1 MASEFGD
8 VLRRLRVGAGLTQEQ
23 LAERSGVSVRT
34 IRGLETGG
42 RPNPRMT
49 TVQELAEA
57 LPLRPREHEELLDAA
72 VRRNRVGGR
81 RDESAGGEPDPEEPG
96 SEEQLGPREPGA
108 EAPGSEEPA
117 TEEARSEDPGPEDPG
132 PARQASGQPTP
143 GQPAP
148 GQPASGQPASGQPAS
163 GQPTSAAH
171 DASADATEQLAK
183 AVAARWQR
191 EEEHRQ
197 IQDPF
202 PLPVRWRAAPEEL
215 TDHWANILRLP
226 AGAAAG
232 PLDLDGGLDDIAE
245 RYGRIPSGRL
255 VVLGRSGSGKTI
267 LALRFVL
274 DLLRSRTPA
283 DPVPVIFSIGAWNP
297 TAVTLRDW
305 LTSRLTRDHPGYAA
319 QGPGGATLASALVE
333 SGRVLPVLDGF
344 DEMADGLRRP
354 ALEALNATTLPLLL
368 TSRPAEYAAA
378 VAETDVLTSAAAFE
392 LTDLTLDDLENY
404 LPRTTRKP
412 GRADPTANAWE
423 PVLTALRRQPQDEGR
438 PAHPLAEA
446 LANPLM
452 VALARTIYSD
462 TPDHDP
468 AALLDTGRFGSREEL
483 EDHLLDSFIPTVY
496 RRRLPQAPGARPRP
510 AFDPE
515 RARHWLG
522 CLADH
527 LNRLETPDLAWW
539 RLGSGLRRS
548 TRTLVTAVVTGLAIG
563 LVDFTIGF
571 AFGVPF
577 LFPLVDGTAVG
588 LLSGLMFG
596 LAHWLTFAVKDMP
609 LTPSVV
615 RLRIRGGPGTIG
627 WRTGPRLV
635 IGMLCGLVFGFGYG
649 FVSGVVNTGLVWKTG
664 LSAMLHVGLVD
675 GIVYGLVFSA
685 GAGLTFCLLGL
696 LETPLDIRSAAHPR
710 GLLKTNRRTVTTQ
723 LLVWAPTFGAVVGF
737 GAGAVVDLLQ
747 EPLGPLVWNPAA
759 GLVLGTIS
767 GLGGALGYALT
778 MTAWG
783 QWLVLSRIWL
793 PLTGRLPWAVVTFLD
808 DAYRRGVL
816 RQAGAVYQFRHA
828 RLQHHLARAHRT
840 LPAPGRPAR
849 RGQRVRRIALH
860 DDFIAPP

>member
-1 MASEFGD
+1 MTSGFGD
-8 VLRRLRVGAGLTQEQ
+8 VLRRLRVQARLTQEE

-34 IRGLETGG
+34 IRGLETG
-42 RPNPRMT
+42 RRSNPRMT
-49 TVQELAEA
+49 TVRELATA
-57 LPLRPREHEELLDAA
+57 LPLRPVEREELLGAA
-72 VRRNRVGGR
+72 VRRNPDGGR
-81 RDESAGGEPDPEEPG
+81 QDESATEEPGPEDPESEEPG
-96 SEEQLGPREPGA
+96 SEELGSE
-108 EAPGSEEPA
+108 EPGSEEPG
-117 TEEARSEDPGPEDPG
+117 S
-132 PARQASGQPTP
+132 AS
-143 GQPAP
+143 
-148 GQPASGQPASGQPAS
+148 SAS

-171 DASADATEQLAK
+171 DTPSDATEQLAK
-183 AVAARWQR
+183 AVAVRWQR

-202 PLPVRWRAAPEEL
+202 PLPVRWQAAPEEL

-226 AGAAAG
+226 AGAAAD
-232 PLDLDGGLDDIAE
+232 PLDLDGRLDDIAE
-245 RYGRIPSGRL
+245 LYRRIPSGRL

-274 DLLRSRTPA
+274 DRLKSRTSA
-283 DPVPVIFSIGAWNP
+283 EPVPVIFSIGAWNP
-297 TAVTLRDW
+297 TAITLRDW
-305 LTSRLTRDHPGYAA
+305 LTSQLTRDHPGYAA
-319 QGPGGATLASALVE
+319 QGPGGTTLASALVE
-333 SGRVLPVLDGF
+333 SGRILPVLDGF

-378 VAETDVLTSAAAFE
+378 VAETDVLTSAAALE
-392 LTDLTLDDLENY
+392 LTDLTLDDLANY

-412 GRADPTANAWE
+412 GRANPTANAWV
-423 PVLTALRRQPQDEGR
+423 PVLTTLREQPQGQ
-438 PAHPLAEA
+438 PVSPLAA
-446 LANPLM
+446 VLANPLM

-468 AALLDTGRFGSREEL
+468 ASLLDTERFASREAL
-483 EDHLLDSFIPTVY
+483 EDHLLDNFIPTVY

-510 AFDPE
+510 TFDPE

-522 CLADH
+522 YLAHH

-548 TRTLVTAVVTGLAIG
+548 TRTLVTALVTGLVIG
-563 LVDFTIGF
+563 LVDCAVSTAVGNSFPFPIVDATI
-571 AFGVPF
+571 
-577 LFPLVDGTAVG
+577 VG

-596 LAHWLTFAVKDMP
+596 LAHWLTFAVRDIP
-609 LTPSVV
+609 VTPSVV
-615 RLRIRGGPGTIG
+615 RLQFRGRPGTAQ
-627 WRTGPRLV
+627 WKTGPRLV
-635 IGMLCGLVFGFGYG
+635 IGMLGGLVFGFGYG
-649 FVSGVVNTGLVWKTG
+649 CVTGVMNSLVWKAG
-664 LSAMLHVGLVD
+664 LPTALHVGLVN
-675 GIVYGLVFSA
+675 GSVYGLVFSG
-685 GAGLTFCLLGL
+685 GAGLTFCLIGL
-696 LETPLDIRSAAHPR
+696 LESPLDIRSAVHPR
-710 GLLKTNRRTVTTQ
+710 SLLTTNRGTVTTQ

-737 GAGAVVDLLQ
+737 GAGTVVDLLQ
-747 EPLGPLVWNPAA
+747 GPLGPLVWSPSA
-759 GLVLGTIS
+759 GLVLGIIS

-828 RLQHHLARAHRT
+828 RLQHHLAQAHPT
-840 LPAPGRPAR
+840 LPVPGRPGR
-849 RGQRVRRIALH
+849 RR
-860 DDFIAPP
+860 